1 MRLQLLLATLLLL
14 FFCIEVTSAS
24 SLLKNL
30 ASGYDRLQHLK
41 KAIKEKIHQY
51 GHDPNSTIL
60 YAFDPAAARLLQ
72 RKALQLERCYH
83 DQVKGAVMS
92 IFEQKLK
99 VVILHYLVSWK
110 QETTKRVI

>member
-1 MRLQLLLATLLLL
+1 MLLLLLATLLLL
-14 FFCIEVTSAS
+14 IEATSAS
-24 SLLKNL
+24 RSLLKNL

-60 YAFDPAAARLLQ
+60 YSFDPAAAALLQ
-72 RKALQLERCYH
+72 KKALQLERCYH

-99 VVILHYLVSWK
+99 VVILHYLVRK
-110 QETTKRVI
+110 KAKRVI

>member
-1 MRLQLLLATLLLL
+1 MRLHLLLATLLLL

-60 YAFDPAAARLLQ
+60 YAFDPAAAALLQ

-110 QETTKRVI
+110 QKAKRVI